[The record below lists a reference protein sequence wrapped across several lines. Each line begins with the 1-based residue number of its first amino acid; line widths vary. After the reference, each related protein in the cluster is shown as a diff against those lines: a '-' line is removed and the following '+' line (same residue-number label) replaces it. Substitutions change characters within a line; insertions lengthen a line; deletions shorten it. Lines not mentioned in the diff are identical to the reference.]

1 MSSNNVG
8 CNHARLLPRCSRVA
22 AAAETVVIGRF
33 ESLVAGCLAFEGD
46 VVVIEGAVAE

>member
-8 CNHARLLPRCSRVA
+8 CNRARLLPRCSQVA
-22 AAAETVVIGRF
+22 VAVGTVVIGRF

-46 VVVIEGAVAE
+46 AVVIEGAVAE